1 MNMISE
7 IEYALMAGGSYIST
21 RPEINQFTTPQ
32 NWVSFY
38 PQSLDTGFEA
48 VSFTNSTE
56 IVISYAGTKD
66 IYDTGDNAANIGLA
80 AGLGSGQL
88 KQAAEYYLQVKA
100 ANPGATITLTGHSL
114 GGGLAALIGVF
125 FGVPATTFDQ
135 APFANTAEQGLLG
148 TAGYALD
155 LKNYLIGKGYSDAAL
170 ADLTSFLQVQQ
181 NIGGIP
187 NSDLVT
193 NINVQGEFLSS
204 APATLFDRIG
214 TTTSEILNRSTG
226 VSGFD
231 LHAQSLLTAFLQS
244 DASATTTTA
253 GQKQSLSQVTFK
265 LTDLLGMIFDK
276 NLYFN
281 DPNNKNN
288 PQRNFLENLVRH
300 EAGNAPLPD
309 GGTITADAMVTRF
322 TADLWK
328 LANDGGLT
336 MSENFSYANW
346 NNVSK
351 ALIAFAMQKYYEE
364 NNPNVSYGT
373 ELFTDLTTAGIGSNG
388 ITFDIANVSQDLNV
402 KITAGAAIKYEN
414 LVNDIKGFGQYF
426 QSYLDQTG
434 LLSAEERTLIK
445 SILPTL
451 RDWYVQAGASGMNAT
466 DTLNRGAFML
476 GGTGADALV
485 GGTGSD
491 LLVGNAGDDLLQ
503 GGGGNDTLLGGSG
516 NDAYVYTTGD
526 GLDTILDTGGQNT
539 LAVDGSILAGGDQ
552 YGDARVHKD
561 ASGHLYV
568 QADPKTLLIDGN
580 IV

>member
-1 MNMISE
+1 MISE

-21 RPEINQFTTPQ
+21 RPEINQFPTPQ

-466 DTLNRGAFML
+466 SAPSRPT
-476 GGTGADALV
+476 
-485 GGTGSD
+485 
-491 LLVGNAGDDLLQ
+491 AGRCP
-503 GGGGNDTLLGGSG
+503 S
-516 NDAYVYTTGD
+516 
-526 GLDTILDTGGQNT
+526 
-539 LAVDGSILAGGDQ
+539 S
-552 YGDARVHKD
+552 R
-561 ASGHLYV
+561 
-568 QADPKTLLIDGN
+568 P
-580 IV
+580 